1 MTSFK
6 SLGLSEQ
13 ILKAVTKLGFKIP
26 TEVQK
31 KVIPKLLKKILTW

>member
-13 ILKAVTKLGFKIP
+13 IIKAVIKLGFKTP
-26 TEVQK
+26 SEVQK
-31 KVIPKLLKKILTW
+31 KVIPKLLKKKY